1 MTLSNDQLP
10 KILVEAC
17 CDSTHSARVA
27 QAFGADR
34 IELCGPGEGGTTPS
48 LGLMARC
55 RDQVTVPLHVMI
67 RPHAGGFFYSEEE
80 VDIMCNDIL
89 TARSLGVD
97 GVVVG
102 PLHSDATIHALH
114 LAELISA
121 ARPLNV
127 VFHRA
132 FDQTRDVMTSLDTLI
147 SLGVH
152 AILTSGQARTALD
165 GADTL
170 AALHARAADRLSIMA
185 GGNVR
190 GHSVRDIVARSGVRA
205 VHARATDPM
214 IVRGVVQAL
223 AQPSHR
229 PVAAMPE

>member
-1 MTLSNDQLP
+1 MLVSDELP
-10 KILVEAC
+10 KVLVEAC
-17 CDSTHSARVA
+17 CDSVHTARVA

-34 IELCGPGEGGTTPS
+34 IELCGPGDGGTTPS

-55 RDQVTVPLHVMI
+55 RDQIDVPLHVMI
-67 RPHAGGFFYSEEE
+67 RPHTEGFFYGEED

-89 TARSLGVD
+89 TAKSLGID
-97 GVVVG
+97 GVVIG
-102 PLHSDATIHALH
+102 PLHSDATVHALQ
-114 LAELISA
+114 LAELITA
-121 ARPLNV
+121 ARPLQV

-132 FDQTRDVMTSLDTLI
+132 FDQTRNVMASLDTLI
-147 SLGVH
+147 SLGVN
-152 AILTSGQARTALD
+152 AVLTSGQARSALD

-170 AALHARAADRLSIMA
+170 AALHERAEGRLSIMA

-190 GHSVRDIVARSGVRA
+190 SHNVREIVARAGVRA

-223 AQPSHR
+223 AQPAKRPS
-229 PVAAMPE
+229 PVAR